1 MKNAVARMGQ
11 KGFTLVEL
19 MIVVAI
25 IGILSAVAVPNFKR
39 YQAKSK
45 TSEAKIQLAAAYTAE
60 QSFYGD
66 FGIYHNCFTYMG
78 FDPRKEQNN
87 RYFAIGI
94 NQAAAVDA
102 TAYGTAVNSGLNST
116 NCSRT
121 LAISPVANATIGSVL
136 VSNWFRAGKGNGSA
150 IASTAALLTQSALG
164 TQSTPSSQSFIIQAA
179 GIVSADHTASV
190 SASTGMSKIQVNQ
203 DKIYLINQPGY

>member
-66 FGIYHNCFTYMG
+66 FGIYHQCFTYMG
-78 FDPRKEQNN
+78 FDPRKEEDN

-94 NQAAAVDA
+94 NGTAAINGQAY
-102 TAYGTAVNSGLNST
+102 TTAVNSGLNST
-116 NCSRT
+116 NCREN
-121 LAISPVANATIGSVL
+121 LANAALAAASKGSTAVA
-136 VSNWFRAGKGNGSA
+136 NWFRAGKGNGSA
-150 IASTAALLTQSALG
+150 IATTVALLTQSSLG
-164 TQSTPSSQSFIIQAA
+164 TQADPGTQAFVIQAA
-179 GIVSADHTASV
+179 GVVSADYTTSANMAKISV
-190 SASTGMSKIQVNQ
+190 DQ
-203 DKIYLINQPGY
+203 DKIYKIDQPGY

>member
-1 MKNAVARMGQ
+1 MKKLLKASQA
-11 KGFTLVEL
+11 GFTLVEL

-45 TSEAKIQLAAAYTAE
+45 TSEAKIQLAAAYTAQ

-78 FDPRKEQNN
+78 YDPSSEISN

-94 NQAAAVDA
+94 NTGAGIELGAF
-102 TAYGTAVNSGLNST
+102 TSAVNSGLVAGNCAQGLGATEGTTMFNS
-116 NCSRT
+116 
-121 LAISPVANATIGSVL
+121 
-136 VSNWFRAGKGNGSA
+136 GKGNGSVSVL
-150 IASTAALLTQSALG
+150 ASQLQDTDLGDQSDADAQNFTISAEG
-164 TQSTPSSQSFIIQAA
+164 V
-179 GIVSADHTASV
+179 VSADFSV
-190 SASTGMSKIQVNQ
+190 AANWAQITVDQ
-203 DKIYLINQPGY
+203 DKIYRIVQPGY

>member
-1 MKNAVARMGQ
+1 MKKLTKKMGE

-66 FGIYHNCFTYMG
+66 YGIYHNCFTYMG
-78 FDPRKEQNN
+78 YDPSSEKDS

-94 NQAAAVDA
+94 NDAAAVHA
-102 TAYGTAVNSGLNST
+102 TAYSTAVNSGLST
-116 NCSRT
+116 ASCSRT
-121 LAISPVANATIGSVL
+121 LAAADGVTYFS
-136 VSNWFRAGKGNGSA
+136 AGKGNGSSIVSA
-150 IASTAALLTQSALG
+150 PAAANTALG
-164 TQSTPSSQSFIIQAA
+164 TQAAASTQTFII
-179 GIVSADHTASV
+179 SADGVV
-190 SASTGMSKIQVNQ
+190 SGDYVATSNYAVITVDQ
-203 DKIYLINQPGY
+203 DKKYSVKQNGF

>member
-1 MKNAVARMGQ
+1 MKKFMNASQA
-11 KGFTLVEL
+11 GFTLVEL

-78 FDPRKEQNN
+78 FDPRRETNN

-94 NQAAAVDA
+94 SVAAAINGQAYTSA
-102 TAYGTAVNSGLNST
+102 TNSGLNSADCT
-116 NCSRT
+116 RT
-121 LAISPVANATIGSVL
+121 LAATGSTTGSGVAT
-136 VSNWFRAGKGNGSA
+136 FFPAGKGNGSVV
-150 IASTAALLTQSALG
+150 AAAPTDTALG
-164 TQSTPSSQSFIIQAA
+164 TQANATTQTFTISAD
-179 GIVSADHTASV
+179 GVVSADFTATTNMAQITV
-190 SASTGMSKIQVNQ
+190 DQ
-203 DKIYLINQPGY
+203 DKIFSILQPGY

>member
-1 MKNAVARMGQ
+1 MKKFLRANQA
-11 KGFTLVEL
+11 GFTLVEL

-66 FGIYHNCFTYMG
+66 FGIYHNCFQYMG
-78 FDPRKEQNN
+78 YDPSNEVTN

-94 NQAAAVDA
+94 SQTAAINGSAYE
-102 TAYGTAVNSGLNST
+102 TASNSGLNSAD
-116 NCSRT
+116 C
-121 LAISPVANATIGSVL
+121 
-136 VSNWFRAGKGNGSA
+136 VSNLTSAQGVTWFSAAKGNGSFV
-150 IASTAALLTQSALG
+150 ASSMLGSGANTAYLG
-164 TQSTPSSQSFIIQAA
+164 TQVSNAQSFLISAE
-179 GIVSADHTASV
+179 GVVSADFTTAATRARINV
-190 SASTGMSKIQVNQ
+190 TENKQYTVQV
-203 DKIYLINQPGY
+203 PGY

>member
-1 MKNAVARMGQ
+1 MKKFMNAGQ
-11 KGFTLVEL
+11 AGFTLVEL

-78 FDPRKEQNN
+78 YDPRREVNN

-94 NQAAAVDA
+94 SAAAA
-102 TAYGTAVNSGLNST
+102 IQAQAYTSAINSGLNSADCT
-116 NCSRT
+116 RT
-121 LAISPVANATIGSVL
+121 QAAFTSTVLSSV
-136 VSNWFRAGKGNGSA
+136 STFFPAGKGNGQFVA
-150 IASTAALLTQSALG
+150 GNPTDTALG
-164 TQSTPSSQSFIIQAA
+164 TQANATLQTFTISAD
-179 GIVSADHTASV
+179 GVVSADFTAA
-190 SASTGMSKIQVNQ
+190 ASWAQITVDQ
-203 DKIYLINQPGY
+203 DKIFQILQPGY

>member
-1 MKNAVARMGQ
+1 MKKQLQNEA
-11 KGFTLVEL
+11 GFTLVEL

-66 FGIYHNCFTYMG
+66 YGIYHNCFPYMG
-78 FDPRKEQNN
+78 FDPRPEVNN

-94 NQAAAVDA
+94 PLAANIDNTAFASA
-102 TAYGTAVNSGLNST
+102 TNSGLNTS
-116 NCSRT
+116 NCSKT
-121 LAISPVANATIGSVL
+121 NAAGTAGDNAS
-136 VSNWFRAGKGNGSA
+136 WFQAGKGNGAA
-150 IASTAALLTQSALG
+150 IANSTSFLTSGESSTLVLG
-164 TQSTPSSQSFIIQAA
+164 TQAAPASQKFVISA
-179 GIVSADHTASV
+179 GGVVSADFQAPT
-190 SASTGMSKIQVNQ
+190 SAALITVNQ
-203 DKIYLINQPGY
+203 DKQYKVVRNGY

>member
-1 MKNAVARMGQ
+1 MKKFLRANQA
-11 KGFTLVEL
+11 GFTLVEL

-78 FDPRKEQNN
+78 YDPSNEENN

-94 NQAAAVDA
+94 NSGA
-102 TAYGTAVNSGLNST
+102 TINGPAFNTATNSGLNAADCASGFAAVDGT
-116 NCSRT
+116 
-121 LAISPVANATIGSVL
+121 
-136 VSNWFRAGKGNGSA
+136 NWFKAGKGNGNISA
-150 IASTAALLTQSALG
+150 ATLSSGFSSLGNQQNAASQFFTISAEG
-164 TQSTPSSQSFIIQAA
+164 V
-179 GIVSADHTASV
+179 VSADFTSPGAGGR
-190 SASTGMSKIQVNQ
+190 ATITVNHN
-203 DKIYLINQPGY
+203 KIYLINVPGY

>member
-1 MKNAVARMGQ
+1 MKKLVTQMGQ

-66 FGIYHNCFTYMG
+66 FGIYHQCFTYMG
-78 FDPRKEQNN
+78 FDPRNEQSN

-94 NQAAAVDA
+94 SGTAAVDVTAFA
-102 TAYGTAVNSGLNST
+102 TATNSGLNAA

-121 LAISPVANATIGSVL
+121 LGNATLANASNGSAA
-136 VSNWFRAGKGNGSA
+136 VSNWFAAGKGNGNVVA
-150 IASTAALLTQSALG
+150 TTVGLLTESSLNTQLSAA
-164 TQSTPSSQSFIIQAA
+164 TQEFMIQAA
-179 GIVSADHTASV
+179 GIVSADFTATGNMAKISV
-190 SASTGMSKIQVNQ
+190 DQ
-203 DKIYLINQPGY
+203 DKIYSVDQPGY